1 MRIGELAR
9 RTGVTTRALRYY
21 EEQNLL
27 TAERSGSG
35 QRHYAEDAVDRIHL
49 IRQLYAAGLS
59 SKTIAELTP
68 CVIDGQA
75 TPSSSS
81 AWPRNATTS
90 TGTSRTSPVPGTGST
105 PSSTAPHPTCTPA
118 PPARGI
124 RPHRLASASCRKRM
138 ASSSGH
144 CITAVQGV
152 SVDLRRSAVTMDFAG
167 TVVELEGDGAEVGL
181 AERA

>member
-59 SKTIAELTP
+59 SKAIAELTP
-68 CVIDGQA
+68 CVIDGKA
-75 TPSSSS
+75 TPDLLQ
-81 AWPRNATTS
+81 
-90 TGTSRTSPVPGTGST
+90 
-105 PSSTAPHPTCTPA
+105 
-118 PPARGI
+118 
-124 RPHRLASASCRKRM
+124 RLAAERDHLDRRITDLIHARDRLDSVIGG
-138 ASSSGH
+138 ASSNMH
-144 CITAVQGV
+144 T
-152 SVDLRRSAVTMDFAG
+152 
-167 TVVELEGDGAEVGL
+167 GAPCPRGADV
-181 AERA
+181 